1 MPRQIARIVSNGKLE
16 LNHMSEAFNRLHS
29 TSAKDKAMSVA
40 FEDMSEYAQQMVKSL
55 GLEAHPE
62 GGWYRQTWL
71 SLQAAAG
78 SATKQAAE
86 RGDAQRGIGAT
97 GASMDSDATGIT
109 ITPADSDDT
118 YAATEADLES
128 MKATEGRPWA
138 SLIYFLLAQGDA
150 SAWHKVDATEIW
162 LWHGPATVGLELGGY
177 GDAPA
182 DESGR
187 TLYTLGQA
195 MASVNPAATGTT
207 PQANAPASDASSAP
221 IGQVVIPEGC
231 WQRTVPGKGDAL
243 VSCVVSPGF
252 TFDGFT
258 LE

>member
-1 MPRQIARIVSNGKLE
+1 
-16 LNHMSEAFNRLHS
+16 
-29 TSAKDKAMSVA
+29 MSVA

-71 SLQAAAG
+71 SPQ
-78 SATKQAAE
+78 
-86 RGDAQRGIGAT
+86 
-97 GASMDSDATGIT
+97 
-109 ITPADSDDT
+109 
-118 YAATEADLES
+118 
-128 MKATEGRPWA
+128 ATEGRPWA

-187 TLYTLGQA
+187 TLYTLGQGLA
-195 MASVNPAATGTT
+195 PTDTEATDATFADSSVNGNISK
-207 PQANAPASDASSAP
+207 ANPVPAP

>member
-1 MPRQIARIVSNGKLE
+1 
-16 LNHMSEAFNRLHS
+16 
-29 TSAKDKAMSVA
+29 MSVA
-40 FEDMSEYAQQMVKSL
+40 FENMSEYAQHMVKTL
-55 GLEAHPE
+55 DLEAHPE

-78 SATKQAAE
+78 TATTQAAE
-86 RGDAQRGIGAT
+86 RGDVQRGI
-97 GASMDSDATGIT
+97 D
-109 ITPADSDDT
+109 TPTSEKT
-118 YAATEADLES
+118 YAATADDLKS
-128 MKATEGRPWA
+128 MEKTEGRPLA

-150 SAWHKVDATEIW
+150 SAWHKVDAAEVW

-177 GDAPA
+177 GDTPA

-187 TLYTLGQA
+187 TLYTLGQDI
-195 MASVNPAATGTT
+195 ASIDPNATGTT
-207 PQANAPASDASSAP
+207 PKTEGYVPDASTTP
-221 IGQVVIPEGC
+221 VGHVVIPAGC
-231 WQRTVPGKGDAL
+231 WQRTVPGNGDAL